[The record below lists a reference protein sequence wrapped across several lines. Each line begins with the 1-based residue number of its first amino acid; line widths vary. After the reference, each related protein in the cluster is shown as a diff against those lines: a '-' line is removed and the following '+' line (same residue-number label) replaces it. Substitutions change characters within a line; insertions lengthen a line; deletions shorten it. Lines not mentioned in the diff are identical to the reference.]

1 MAILGLIKE
10 FKATHGS
17 RQIRSHEFKI
27 ELTFQGE
34 IKNGFVDGIDYTNRK
49 QKLTEVLAALEGQYL
64 DDVVGRAT
72 NENIAL
78 YILYELRDLS
88 VHSLKVYEG
97 EEQYV
102 ELFSSDIDFDNYPA
116 LLGFN
121 KAQSLLLREKFELA
135 IKDLDKVIELKGSF
149 AEAYNLRGRC
159 YKYLGRYDLALPDYL
174 QAIQI
179 KPDLGEA
186 YRNLGNAY
194 YYLDKVDLMIPAFTK
209 AIELMQ
215 DSALAYNNRGFA
227 YQKIKKYELAIE
239 NHSRAIEL
247 DPNYAEAYKDRAG
260 AYTILGKK
268 ELAKKDYTKADEIV
282 SSGQNTFA
290 GITTY

>member
-1 MAILGLIKE
+1 MAILGLIKK

-17 RQIRSHEFKI
+17 KQIRSHEFKI

-49 QKLTEVLAALEGQYL
+49 QKLAEVIAVLDGQYL
-64 DDVVGRAT
+64 DGLVGRAT

-78 YILYELRDLS
+78 YILYELRDLC

-97 EEQYV
+97 GEQYV
-102 ELFSSDIDFDNYPA
+102 ELFSSDIDFDNYPS

-159 YKYLGRYDLALPDYL
+159 YKYLGRYDLALSDYF

-179 KPDLGEA
+179 KPNFGEA

-194 YYLDKVDLMIPAFTK
+194 YYLDKVGLMIKAFTK
-209 AIELMQ
+209 AIELMP

-227 YQKIKKYELAIE
+227 YQKIKEFELSIE
-239 NHSRAIEL
+239 DHCRAIEL
-247 DPNYAEAYKDRAG
+247 DPNYAEAYRDRAG
-260 AYTILGKK
+260 AYTTLGKK
-268 ELAKKDYTKADEIV
+268 ELAERDYKKADEIV
-282 SSGQNTFA
+282 SSGQDTYA